1 VATFRN
7 TWIWGALMIPWGA
20 FSLLLDALGILLLAP
35 FVGGKRAF
43 FIIGPL
49 WARQMFWVGGVRLE
63 LEGWEN
69 LPEDIRNEK
78 QPVIFMSNHESNL
91 DPPVLISAIPVPA
104 VYISKKE
111 LKWVPLVGWAAGLG
125 GTIFIDRGNRER
137 AVNSIHQ
144 AAAEIR
150 GGKTV
155 VIFPEGT
162 RSRTGKLGPFK
173 KGGFAM
179 ALDAGVPIVP
189 LATVG
194 GFQTLP
200 PGSLHLRPG
209 RYTILVGKPVDPTA
223 FADRESLMGE
233 VRRSIETLVEA
244 AKARNIT

>member
-1 VATFRN
+1 MATLRD
-7 TWIWGALMIPWGA
+7 TRIWGVLMIAWA
-20 FSLLLDALGILLLAP
+20 IVTVLLDALVILLLAP
-35 FVGGKRAF
+35 FLGGKRAF
-43 FIIGPL
+43 FAIGPL
-49 WARQMFWVGGVRLE
+49 WARQMFWVSGVKLDVQ
-63 LEGWEN
+63 GWEQ
-69 LPEDIRNEK
+69 LPEAIRTEA

-125 GTIFIDRGNRER
+125 GTLFIDRGNRER
-137 AVNSIHQ
+137 AIRSIHQ

-162 RSRTGKLGPFK
+162 RTRTGKLGPFK

-179 ALDAGVPIVP
+179 AQDAGVPIVP

-200 PGSLHLRPG
+200 PGSLRFRPG
-209 RYTILVGKPVDPTA
+209 RYRILVGEPVEPSA
-223 FADRESLMGE
+223 FPDREALMQK
-233 VRRSIETLVEA
+233 VRSEIERLVEIA
-244 AKARNIT
+244 HEQR